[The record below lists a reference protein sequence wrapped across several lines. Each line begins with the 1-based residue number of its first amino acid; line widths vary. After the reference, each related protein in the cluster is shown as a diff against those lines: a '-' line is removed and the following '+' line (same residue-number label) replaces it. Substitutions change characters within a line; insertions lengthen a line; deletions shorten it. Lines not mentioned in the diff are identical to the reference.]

1 MDEGM
6 SDLFRLDGRV
16 AIVTGASRGIGKAIA
31 LTLANLGAKVVVSSR
46 KLEACEAVVRE
57 ITAAGGH
64 AVSIACNVGERDQL
78 EKLVSE
84 TEAKLGAARILVCN
98 AATNPI
104 YGPMADVDD
113 RAFDKIMAVNVRGN
127 ITLIN
132 RVSPGMAAAGGGSI
146 ILLSSIAGLAGS
158 KNIGVYAVSKSADAQ
173 LARNCAVELGPKN
186 IRVNAV
192 APGLIKTDF
201 AEALWQG
208 EAGKAFAQR
217 TPLGRIG
224 EPGDIAGVV
233 AFLASNAARFVTG
246 QTLVADGGVTISDP
260 F

>member
-1 MDEGM
+1 MERAM
-6 SDLFRLDGRV
+6 SDLFRLDGRP
-16 AIVTGASRGIGKAIA
+16 AIVTGASRGIGRAIA
-31 LTLANLGAKVVVSSR
+31 LTLAGLGAKVVVSSR
-46 KLEACEAVVRE
+46 KIDACEAVVAE
-57 ITAAGGH
+57 IKAAGGE
-64 AVSIACNVGERDQL
+64 AVAIACNVGEKEQL
-78 EKLVSE
+78 ERLVSE
-84 TEAKLGAARILVCN
+84 TEDKVGAARILVCN

-104 YGPMADVDD
+104 YGPMADVED

-132 RVSPGMAAAGGGSI
+132 RAAPGMAAAGGGSI

-158 KNIGVYAVSKSADAQ
+158 RNIGAYAVSKSADTQ
-173 LARNCAVELGPKN
+173 LARNYAVELGAKN
-186 IRVNAV
+186 IRVNAL

-208 EAGKAFAQR
+208 EAGKAFAAR

-233 AFLASNAARFVTG
+233 AFLASDAAKFVTG
-246 QTLVADGGVTISDP
+246 QTLVADGGVTIADP